1 MQGQF
6 FSIIIPTY
14 NRANF
19 ICTAIESV
27 IGQTYKNW
35 ELIIVDDGSTDNT
48 KEIISSYNNDR
59 IRYIYQE
66 NQERSIAR
74 NNGINNARGEYICFL
89 DSDDYFLD
97 NHLTLISEHISLNNS
112 PVAMFYIKPRIIF
125 NREFNTYEVILKSI
139 IHPQHTCIHSKIL
152 KTHLFNPIL
161 RIAEDIELWMR
172 IAEEYPLINIDND
185 TVVIQEHDGRTVNF
199 LETNSFQESLE
210 VFRSLYKDKRW
221 RHIISFY
228 VKRTTISDCY
238 FGIAKYHMYQN
249 NRLKAL
255 GYSLYSIIV
264 YPNRLLKHKIY
275 SMLSMSDL
283 LTNIFKLKNEYKKTS
298 K

>member
-1 MQGQF
+1 MKIPF
-6 FSIIIPTY
+6 FSIILPTY

-27 IGQTYKNW
+27 INQIYNNW

-48 KEIISSYNNDR
+48 KEVVSSYNDYR

-66 NQERSIAR
+66 NQERSVAR

-97 NHLTLISEHISLNNS
+97 NHLTITSKHISLNNS
-112 PVAMFYIKPRIIF
+112 PIAMFYVKPRIIF
-125 NREFNTYEVILKSI
+125 KRDFNTYEVILKSI

-152 KTHLFNPIL
+152 QTHLFNPIL
-161 RIAEDIELWMR
+161 SIAEDIELWMR
-172 IAEEYPLINIDND
+172 IAVEYPLINIDKD
-185 TVVIQEHDGRTVNF
+185 TVVIQEHEGRTVNF
-199 LETNSFQESLE
+199 LQTNSFQKGLE
-210 VFRSLYKDKRW
+210 VFKSLYKDKRW
-221 RHIISFY
+221 KNKISLY

-238 FGIAKYHMYQN
+238 FGIAKYHMHQN
-249 NRLKAL
+249 NRWKAL
-255 GYSLYSIIV
+255 CYSLYSIIV

-275 SMLSMSDL
+275 SILSLSNL